1 MRARVIFF
9 SLLNVIAGAWLLAAP
24 FALSYVPG
32 SAPYANDL
40 IVGAIVVALAGARVL
55 GAYRSAW
62 LSWINAIVG
71 IWLILAPFVLNYA
84 TSNARYNDI
93 LLGVLIT
100 LFAAISA
107 LSSPIQVNS
116 GQGGGL

>member
-9 SLLNVIAGAWLLAAP
+9 SLLNVIAGVWLLTAP

-40 IVGAIVVALAGARVL
+40 FVGAIVVTLALARVV

-62 LSWINAIVG
+62 LSWITAAVG
-71 IWLILAPFVLNYA
+71 IWLILAPFVLNYT

-93 LLGVLIT
+93 VLGVLIT
-100 LFAAISA
+100 LFATISA

-116 GQGGGL
+116 ERGGGL